1 MVNTTLSPS
10 LIGIESGIFTFL
22 YSTLKF
28 TYLPV
33 PLPVS
38 PFSKCKSTSGFL
50 TLIVVSSLI
59 TSVGAL
65 SIVGVSSPVFGAVSI
80 VVVGVDSEA
89 VVASIVSATVVVIA
103 VVGCVVVTSSA

>member
-65 SIVGVSSPVFGAVSI
+65 SIVGVSSPVFGAVST
-80 VVVGVDSEA
+80 VVVSET
-89 VVASIVSATVVVIA
+89 VVASATVVVIA
-103 VVGCVVVTSSA
+103 VVGCAVVTSSA

>member
-50 TLIVVSSLI
+50 TLIVASSLI

-65 SIVGVSSPVFGAVSI
+65 SIVGVSSPVFDAVST
-80 VVVGVDSEA
+80 VVVSET
-89 VVASIVSATVVVIA
+89 VVASVVSATVVVIA